1 MRIASLATAFARSPE
16 LAVAGQFILDPGI
29 SRVRRGLTRRP
40 VSSHLWGD
48 AIVGTP
54 IFGCAP
60 STTTEQNPEPLV
72 EERRLILDTFPSYGC
87 DPRWR
92 RSGPV
97 LAGLVTTAPACAEG
111 RASASITLGW
121 VVVGANASMNQVR
134 VPDGSLPTLGTR
146 PFHLRERDGAVRGN
160 SGESN
165 RRRSRAGHA
174 GARRFRSDNAEWVT
188 RKHAETDHLARDR
201 RPTQFAA
208 AAGDDS
214 TSTRTKKL
222 WRVAPPR
229 RSSTSISTRC
239 SPASATVACQVT
251 SPEKGSTHMEDGPWT
266 SE

>member
-1 MRIASLATAFARSPE
+1 MRIASLAAAFARSPE
-16 LAVAGQFILDPGI
+16 LAAAGQFVLDPGI

-40 VSSHLWGD
+40 VSSHRWGD
-48 AIVGTP
+48 WIVGTP
-54 IFGCAP
+54 IFECAP

-72 EERRLILDTFPSYGC
+72 EERRFVLDIFSAYSYA
-87 DPRWR
+87 PRR
-92 RSGPV
+92 RRWSGPRG
-97 LAGLVTTAPACAEG
+97 ARHG
-111 RASASITLGW
+111 RRVVRRTGTSVSITLGW
-121 VVVGANASMNQVR
+121 VVVGATASMNQVR
-134 VPDGSLPTLGTR
+134 VPDGWLPIRGTR
-146 PFHLRERDGAVRGN
+146 PSNPLERDGAVRGN
-160 SGESN
+160 SGESD
-165 RRRSRAGHA
+165 RRGSTAGHA
-174 GARRFRSDNAEWVT
+174 DASRLRADSAEWIT
-188 RKHAETDHLARDR
+188 RKHAGTDRRARDR

-251 SPEKGSTHMEDGPWT
+251 SPEKGSIHIEDGPWA